1 MFEEI
6 KEKLTTLFKLPIKE
20 ITYEEINYKLRS
32 YEGIKYCD
40 DYGNLLHAVVSNKYD
55 EEKTFKFIEELLSHG
70 YDVNYKNKSHNHN
83 FIQWAFYGYTENDE
97 QYSHSTEFIVKLINI
112 AKKYGLDVNAK
123 DSYGSNIIHM
133 ALNRSTYEGQ
143 VFSLLDAL
151 GEDFDFECKD
161 GYGRSLLEIIDENK
175 KYAREDNDEVWFNR
189 CVEEEKEFKKR
200 ILGKGNAS
208 DDKTKNSSLTT
219 SKVETDINTFETTKN
234 LDNYADTDET
244 VKDVISEEKEISDN
258 DECERKQ
265 VEEINKTKNPSL
277 PISKEETE
285 INTLETTKNLD
296 NYANTDETVKDV
308 ISEEE
313 KEISGVDESER
324 KQVEEIN
331 KTKDSSL
338 PISKEETE
346 INTLETTKNLDNYID
361 TDETVKD
368 VISEKKEISGDD
380 KCERK
385 QVEKVNKTIKSSTDS
400 KKEPIEN
407 QQLIIKEN
415 PNIDLPTR
423 VGSEIDLSKLSLLE
437 LKQLSENIVNMI
449 NIKKQEAIT
458 ERQNKLEES
467 IDAML
472 ALEET
477 GLYERSELEESIE
490 NVFSKKVKIKCRKP
504 HNN

>member
-6 KEKLTTLFKLPIKE
+6 KEQLKALFELPIKE

-70 YDVNYKNKSHNHN
+70 YDVNYKNRSHNYN

-123 DSYGSNIIHM
+123 DSYGSKIIHM
-133 ALNRSTYEGQ
+133 ALNRSTYKGQ
-143 VFSLLDAL
+143 VFPLLDAL

-161 GYGRSLLEIIDENK
+161 RYGRSLLEIIDEHK
-175 KYAREDNDEVWFNR
+175 KYAIIDNDEACFNHL
-189 CVEEEKEFKKR
+189 VEEEQEFKKR

-208 DDKTKNSSLTT
+208 DDKTKNSSLT
-219 SKVETDINTFETTKN
+219 
-234 LDNYADTDET
+234 
-244 VKDVISEEKEISDN
+244 
-258 DECERKQ
+258 
-265 VEEINKTKNPSL
+265 
-277 PISKEETE
+277 ISKEETE

-313 KEISGVDESER
+313 KEISGDDES
-324 KQVEEIN
+324 
-331 KTKDSSL
+331 
-338 PISKEETE
+338 
-346 INTLETTKNLDNYID
+346 
-361 TDETVKD
+361 
-368 VISEKKEISGDD
+368 
-380 KCERK
+380 ERK

-407 QQLIIKEN
+407 QQLIIKEK

-423 VGSEIDLSKLSLLE
+423 IGSEIDLSKLSLLE

-449 NIKKQEAIT
+449 NIKKQEVIT

-490 NVFSKKVKIKCRKP
+490 NVFSKKVKVKCRKP

>member
-6 KEKLTTLFKLPIKE
+6 KEQLKALFELPIKE
-20 ITYEEINYKLRS
+20 ITYEEINYRLRS
-32 YEGIKYCD
+32 YKGIKYCD
-40 DYGNLLHAVVSNKYD
+40 DYGNLLHAVVRNKYD

-70 YDVNYKNKSHNHN
+70 YDVNYKNKSHNYN

-97 QYSHSTEFIVKLINI
+97 KYSHSTEFIVKLINI

-143 VFSLLDAL
+143 VFPLLDAL

-265 VEEINKTKNPSL
+265 LEEINKTKNPSL

-285 INTLETTKNLD
+285 INTLET
-296 NYANTDETVKDV
+296 A
-308 ISEEE
+308 
-313 KEISGVDESER
+313 
-324 KQVEEIN
+324 
-331 KTKDSSL
+331 
-338 PISKEETE
+338 
-346 INTLETTKNLDNYID
+346 KNLDNYID

-400 KKEPIEN
+400 KKEPIET
-407 QQLIIKEN
+407 QQLIIKEK

-490 NVFSKKVKIKCRKP
+490 NVFSKKVKIKCRNP

>member
-1 MFEEI
+1 
-6 KEKLTTLFKLPIKE
+6 
-20 ITYEEINYKLRS
+20 
-32 YEGIKYCD
+32 
-40 DYGNLLHAVVSNKYD
+40 
-55 EEKTFKFIEELLSHG
+55 
-70 YDVNYKNKSHNHN
+70 
-83 FIQWAFYGYTENDE
+83 
-97 QYSHSTEFIVKLINI
+97 
-112 AKKYGLDVNAK
+112 
-123 DSYGSNIIHM
+123 M
-133 ALNRSTYEGQ
+133 ALKRSTYEGK
-143 VFSLLDAL
+143 VFPLLDAL

-161 GYGRSLLEIIDENK
+161 SYGRSLLEIIDDYKN
-175 KYAREDNDEVWFNR
+175 YAIADHDEVWFNR
-189 CVEEEKEFKKR
+189 WVEEEKEFKKR
-200 ILGKGNAS
+200 ILGKGNAFE
-208 DDKTKNSSLTT
+208 DKTKNPSLPT
-219 SKVETDINTFETTKN
+219 SKAETDINTFETTKN

-265 VEEINKTKNPSL
+265 VEEINKTKDPSL

-285 INTLETTKNLD
+285 INTLET
-296 NYANTDETVKDV
+296 A
-308 ISEEE
+308 
-313 KEISGVDESER
+313 
-324 KQVEEIN
+324 
-331 KTKDSSL
+331 
-338 PISKEETE
+338 
-346 INTLETTKNLDNYID
+346 KNLDNYID

-368 VISEKKEISGDD
+368 VISEKKEITGDD

-385 QVEKVNKTIKSSTDS
+385 QVGKVNKTIKSSTDS
-400 KKEPIEN
+400 KKEPIET
-407 QQLIIKEN
+407 QQLIIKEK

-423 VGSEIDLSKLSLLE
+423 VGSEIDISKLSLLE

-490 NVFSKKVKIKCRKP
+490 NVFSKKVKIKCRNP

>member
-1 MFEEI
+1 MFEEV
-6 KEKLTTLFKLPIKE
+6 KEQLKALFELPIKE

-143 VFSLLDAL
+143 VFPFLDAL

-161 GYGRSLLEIIDENK
+161 RYGRSLLEIIDGNK
-175 KYAREDNDEVWFNR
+175 KYAIIDNDEACFNHL
-189 CVEEEKEFKKR
+189 VEEEQEFKKR

-234 LDNYADTDET
+234 LDNYAD
-244 VKDVISEEKEISDN
+244 
-258 DECERKQ
+258 
-265 VEEINKTKNPSL
+265 
-277 PISKEETE
+277 
-285 INTLETTKNLD
+285 
-296 NYANTDETVKDV
+296 TDETVKDV

-400 KKEPIEN
+400 KKESIEN

-423 VGSEIDLSKLSLLE
+423 IGSEIDLSKLSLLE

-449 NIKKQEAIT
+449 NIKKQEVVT

-490 NVFSKKVKIKCRKP
+490 NVFSKKVKVKCRKP

>member
-143 VFSLLDAL
+143 VFPLLDAL

-265 VEEINKTKNPSL
+265 VEEINKTKNP
-277 PISKEETE
+277 
-285 INTLETTKNLD
+285 
-296 NYANTDETVKDV
+296 
-308 ISEEE
+308 
-313 KEISGVDESER
+313 
-324 KQVEEIN
+324 
-331 KTKDSSL
+331 SL

>member
-40 DYGNLLHAVVSNKYD
+40 DYGNLLHAVVSN
-55 EEKTFKFIEELLSHG
+55 KFIEELLSHG

-143 VFSLLDAL
+143 VFPLLDAL

-161 GYGRSLLEIIDENK
+161 RYGRSLLEIIDGNK
-175 KYAREDNDEVWFNR
+175 KYAIIDNDEACFNHL
-189 CVEEEKEFKKR
+189 VEEEQEFKKR

-208 DDKTKNSSLTT
+208 DDKTKNSSLT
-219 SKVETDINTFETTKN
+219 
-234 LDNYADTDET
+234 
-244 VKDVISEEKEISDN
+244 
-258 DECERKQ
+258 
-265 VEEINKTKNPSL
+265 
-277 PISKEETE
+277 ISKEETE
-285 INTLETTKNLD
+285 INTLETTKNL
-296 NYANTDETVKDV
+296 AN
-308 ISEEE
+308 
-313 KEISGVDESER
+313 
-324 KQVEEIN
+324 
-331 KTKDSSL
+331 
-338 PISKEETE
+338 
-346 INTLETTKNLDNYID
+346 

-400 KKEPIEN
+400 KKKPIEN

-490 NVFSKKVKIKCRKP
+490 NVFSKKVKIKCRNP

>member
-40 DYGNLLHAVVSNKYD
+40 DYGNLLHAVVSDKYD

-143 VFSLLDAL
+143 VFPLLDAL

-285 INTLETTKNLD
+285 INTLET
-296 NYANTDETVKDV
+296 A
-308 ISEEE
+308 
-313 KEISGVDESER
+313 
-324 KQVEEIN
+324 
-331 KTKDSSL
+331 
-338 PISKEETE
+338 
-346 INTLETTKNLDNYID
+346 KNLDNYID

-380 KCERK
+380 ECERK
-385 QVEKVNKTIKSSTDS
+385 QVEKMNKTIKSSTDS

-490 NVFSKKVKIKCRKP
+490 NVFSKKVKIKCRNP

>member
-1 MFEEI
+1 MFEEV
-6 KEKLTTLFKLPIKE
+6 KEQLKALFELPIKE

-143 VFSLLDAL
+143 VFPLLDAL

-161 GYGRSLLEIIDENK
+161 RYGRSLLEIIDGNK
-175 KYAREDNDEVWFNR
+175 KYAIIDNDEACFNHL
-189 CVEEEKEFKKR
+189 VEEEQEFKKR

-208 DDKTKNSSLTT
+208 DDKTKNSSLT
-219 SKVETDINTFETTKN
+219 
-234 LDNYADTDET
+234 
-244 VKDVISEEKEISDN
+244 
-258 DECERKQ
+258 
-265 VEEINKTKNPSL
+265 
-277 PISKEETE
+277 ISKEETE
-285 INTLETTKNLD
+285 INTLETTKNLN
-296 NYANTDETVKDV
+296 NYADTDETVKDV

-313 KEISGVDESER
+313 KEISEADE
-324 KQVEEIN
+324 
-331 KTKDSSL
+331 
-338 PISKEETE
+338 
-346 INTLETTKNLDNYID
+346 
-361 TDETVKD
+361 
-368 VISEKKEISGDD
+368 
-380 KCERK
+380 CERK
-385 QVEKVNKTIKSSTDS
+385 ENEKMNKTIKSSTDS

>member
-1 MFEEI
+1 
-6 KEKLTTLFKLPIKE
+6 
-20 ITYEEINYKLRS
+20 
-32 YEGIKYCD
+32 
-40 DYGNLLHAVVSNKYD
+40 
-55 EEKTFKFIEELLSHG
+55 
-70 YDVNYKNKSHNHN
+70 
-83 FIQWAFYGYTENDE
+83 
-97 QYSHSTEFIVKLINI
+97 
-112 AKKYGLDVNAK
+112 
-123 DSYGSNIIHM
+123 M

-143 VFSLLDAL
+143 VFPLLDAL

-219 SKVETDINTFETTKN
+219 SKVETDINT
-234 LDNYADTDET
+234 
-244 VKDVISEEKEISDN
+244 
-258 DECERKQ
+258 
-265 VEEINKTKNPSL
+265 
-277 PISKEETE
+277 
-285 INTLETTKNLD
+285 LETTKNLD

-313 KEISGVDESER
+313 KEISEDDESER

-346 INTLETTKNLDNYID
+346 INTLETTKNLDSYAN

-368 VISEKKEISGDD
+368 VISEEEKEISGDD
-380 KCERK
+380 ESERK

>member
-20 ITYEEINYKLRS
+20 ITYEKINYKLRS

-40 DYGNLLHAVVSNKYD
+40 DYGNLLHAVVSDKYD

-143 VFSLLDAL
+143 VFPLLDAL

-244 VKDVISEEKEISDN
+244 VKDVISE
-258 DECERKQ
+258 
-265 VEEINKTKNPSL
+265 
-277 PISKEETE
+277 
-285 INTLETTKNLD
+285 
-296 NYANTDETVKDV
+296 
-308 ISEEE
+308 
-313 KEISGVDESER
+313 
-324 KQVEEIN
+324 
-331 KTKDSSL
+331 
-338 PISKEETE
+338 
-346 INTLETTKNLDNYID
+346 
-361 TDETVKD
+361 
-368 VISEKKEISGDD
+368 KKEISGDD

-400 KKEPIEN
+400 KKEPIET
-407 QQLIIKEN
+407 QQLIIKEK

-490 NVFSKKVKIKCRKP
+490 NVFSKKVKIKCRNP

>member
-6 KEKLTTLFKLPIKE
+6 KEELTTLFKLPIKE

-70 YDVNYKNKSHNHN
+70 YDVNYKNKSNNHN
-83 FIQWAFYGYTENDE
+83 FIQWAFYGYIENDE
-97 QYSHSTEFIVKLINI
+97 HYSYSTEFIVKLINI

-133 ALNRSTYEGQ
+133 ALDKSTYEGQ
-143 VFSLLDAL
+143 VFPLLDAL
-151 GEDFDFECKD
+151 GENFDFECKD
-161 GYGRSLLEIIDENK
+161 RYGRNLLEIIDDHKNYTK
-175 KYAREDNDEVWFNR
+175 VNHDNVWFNR
-189 CVEEEKEFKKR
+189 WVEEEKEFKKR

-234 LDNYADTDET
+234 LDNYA
-244 VKDVISEEKEISDN
+244 
-258 DECERKQ
+258 
-265 VEEINKTKNPSL
+265 
-277 PISKEETE
+277 
-285 INTLETTKNLD
+285 
-296 NYANTDETVKDV
+296 NTDETVEDV

-313 KEISGVDESER
+313 KEISGDDES
-324 KQVEEIN
+324 
-331 KTKDSSL
+331 
-338 PISKEETE
+338 
-346 INTLETTKNLDNYID
+346 
-361 TDETVKD
+361 
-368 VISEKKEISGDD
+368 
-380 KCERK
+380 ERK

-490 NVFSKKVKIKCRKP
+490 NVFSKKVKIKCRNP

>member
-6 KEKLTTLFKLPIKE
+6 KEKLTTLFELPIEE

-32 YEGIKYCD
+32 YKGIKYCD

-70 YDVNYKNKSHNHN
+70 YDVNYKNKSHNYN

-97 QYSHSTEFIVKLINI
+97 KYSHSTEFIVKLINI

-123 DSYGSNIIHM
+123 DCYRNNIIHM
-133 ALNRSTYEGQ
+133 ALNSSTYEGK
-143 VFSLLDAL
+143 VFPLLDAL

-161 GYGRSLLEIIDENK
+161 SYGRSLLEIIDDYKN
-175 KYAREDNDEVWFNR
+175 YAIADHDEVWFN
-189 CVEEEKEFKKR
+189 CWVEEEKEFKKR
-200 ILGKGNAS
+200 ILGKGNAF
-208 DDKTKNSSLTT
+208 DD
-219 SKVETDINTFETTKN
+219 
-234 LDNYADTDET
+234 
-244 VKDVISEEKEISDN
+244 
-258 DECERKQ
+258 
-265 VEEINKTKNPSL
+265 KTKNPSL

-296 NYANTDETVKDV
+296 NYAN
-308 ISEEE
+308 
-313 KEISGVDESER
+313 
-324 KQVEEIN
+324 
-331 KTKDSSL
+331 
-338 PISKEETE
+338 
-346 INTLETTKNLDNYID
+346 

-400 KKEPIEN
+400 KKEPIET
-407 QQLIIKEN
+407 QQLIIKEK

-423 VGSEIDLSKLSLLE
+423 IGSEIDLSKLSLLE
-437 LKQLSENIVNMI
+437 LKQLSENILNMI

-490 NVFSKKVKIKCRKP
+490 NVFSKKVKIKCRNP

>member
-6 KEKLTTLFKLPIKE
+6 KEQLKALFELPIKE
-20 ITYEEINYKLRS
+20 ITYEEINYRLRS
-32 YEGIKYCD
+32 YKGIKYCD
-40 DYGNLLHAVVSNKYD
+40 DYGNLLHAVVRNKYD

-70 YDVNYKNKSHNHN
+70 YDVNYKNKSHNYN

-123 DSYGSNIIHM
+123 DSYRNNIIHM
-133 ALNRSTYEGQ
+133 ALKRSTYEGK
-143 VFSLLDAL
+143 VFPLLDAL

-161 GYGRSLLEIIDENK
+161 SYGRSLLEIIDDYKN
-175 KYAREDNDEVWFNR
+175 YAIADHDEVWFNR
-189 CVEEEKEFKKR
+189 WVEEEKEFKKR
-200 ILGKGNAS
+200 ILGKGNAFE
-208 DDKTKNSSLTT
+208 DKTKNPSLPT
-219 SKVETDINTFETTKN
+219 SKAETDINTFETTKN

-265 VEEINKTKNPSL
+265 VEEINKTKDPSL

-285 INTLETTKNLD
+285 INTLET
-296 NYANTDETVKDV
+296 A
-308 ISEEE
+308 
-313 KEISGVDESER
+313 
-324 KQVEEIN
+324 
-331 KTKDSSL
+331 
-338 PISKEETE
+338 
-346 INTLETTKNLDNYID
+346 KNLDNYID

-368 VISEKKEISGDD
+368 VISEKKEITGDD

-385 QVEKVNKTIKSSTDS
+385 QVGKVNKTIKSSTDS
-400 KKEPIEN
+400 KKEPIET
-407 QQLIIKEN
+407 QQLIIKEK

-490 NVFSKKVKIKCRKP
+490 NVFSKKVKIKCRNP

>member
-143 VFSLLDAL
+143 VFPLLDAL

-161 GYGRSLLEIIDENK
+161 RYGRSLLEIIDGNK
-175 KYAREDNDEVWFNR
+175 KYAIIDNDEACFNHL
-189 CVEEEKEFKKR
+189 VEEEQEFKKR

-208 DDKTKNSSLTT
+208 DDKTKNSSLT
-219 SKVETDINTFETTKN
+219 
-234 LDNYADTDET
+234 
-244 VKDVISEEKEISDN
+244 
-258 DECERKQ
+258 
-265 VEEINKTKNPSL
+265 
-277 PISKEETE
+277 ISKEETE
-285 INTLETTKNLD
+285 INTLETTKNL
-296 NYANTDETVKDV
+296 AN
-308 ISEEE
+308 
-313 KEISGVDESER
+313 
-324 KQVEEIN
+324 
-331 KTKDSSL
+331 
-338 PISKEETE
+338 
-346 INTLETTKNLDNYID
+346 

-400 KKEPIEN
+400 KKKPIEN

-490 NVFSKKVKIKCRKP
+490 NVFSKKVKIKCRNP

>member
-40 DYGNLLHAVVSNKYD
+40 DYGNLLHAVVSDKYD

-143 VFSLLDAL
+143 VFPLLDAL

-265 VEEINKTKNPSL
+265 VEEINKTKNP
-277 PISKEETE
+277 
-285 INTLETTKNLD
+285 
-296 NYANTDETVKDV
+296 
-308 ISEEE
+308 
-313 KEISGVDESER
+313 
-324 KQVEEIN
+324 
-331 KTKDSSL
+331 SL

>member
-143 VFSLLDAL
+143 VFPLLDAL

-296 NYANTDETVKDV
+296 NYF
-308 ISEEE
+308 
-313 KEISGVDESER
+313 
-324 KQVEEIN
+324 
-331 KTKDSSL
+331 
-338 PISKEETE
+338 
-346 INTLETTKNLDNYID
+346 D

>member
-6 KEKLTTLFKLPIKE
+6 KEQLKALFELPIKE
-20 ITYEEINYKLRS
+20 ITYEEINYKLKS
-32 YEGIKYCD
+32 YKGIKYCD
-40 DYGNLLHAVVSNKYD
+40 DYGNLLHAVVRNKYD

-70 YDVNYKNKSHNHN
+70 YDVNYKNKSHNYN

-97 QYSHSTEFIVKLINI
+97 KYSHSTEFIVKLINI

-123 DSYGSNIIHM
+123 DSYRNNIIHM
-133 ALNRSTYEGQ
+133 ALKRSTYEGK
-143 VFSLLDAL
+143 VFPLLDAL

-161 GYGRSLLEIIDENK
+161 SYGRSLLEIIDDYKN
-175 KYAREDNDEVWFNR
+175 YAIADHDEVWFNR
-189 CVEEEKEFKKR
+189 WVEEEKEFKKR
-200 ILGKGNAS
+200 ILGKGNAFE
-208 DDKTKNSSLTT
+208 DKTKNPSLPT
-219 SKVETDINTFETTKN
+219 SKAETDINTFETTKN

-244 VKDVISEEKEISDN
+244 VKDVISEE
-258 DECERKQ
+258 
-265 VEEINKTKNPSL
+265 
-277 PISKEETE
+277 
-285 INTLETTKNLD
+285 
-296 NYANTDETVKDV
+296 
-308 ISEEE
+308 E
-313 KEISGVDESER
+313 KEISGDDKCER

-385 QVEKVNKTIKSSTDS
+385 QVEKVNKIIKSSTDS
-400 KKEPIEN
+400 KKEPIET
-407 QQLIIKEN
+407 QQLIIKEK

-490 NVFSKKVKIKCRKP
+490 NVFSKKVKIKCRNP

>member
-6 KEKLTTLFKLPIKE
+6 KEKLTTLFKLPLKE

-40 DYGNLLHAVVSNKYD
+40 DYGNLLHAVVSDKYD

-133 ALNRSTYEGQ
+133 ALNRSTYEGL
-143 VFSLLDAL
+143 VFPLLDAL

-244 VKDVISEEKEISDN
+244 VKDVISEEKEISGD
-258 DECERKQ
+258 
-265 VEEINKTKNPSL
+265 
-277 PISKEETE
+277 
-285 INTLETTKNLD
+285 
-296 NYANTDETVKDV
+296 
-308 ISEEE
+308 
-313 KEISGVDESER
+313 DESER

-346 INTLETTKNLDNYID
+346 INTLETTKNLDSYAN

-400 KKEPIEN
+400 KKEPIET
-407 QQLIIKEN
+407 QQLIIEEK

-423 VGSEIDLSKLSLLE
+423 IGSEIDLSKLSLLE

-449 NIKKQEAIT
+449 NIKKQEVIT

-490 NVFSKKVKIKCRKP
+490 NVFSKKVKVKCRKP

>member
-6 KEKLTTLFKLPIKE
+6 KEELTTLFKLPIKE

-70 YDVNYKNKSHNHN
+70 YDVNYKNKSNNHN
-83 FIQWAFYGYTENDE
+83 FIQWAFYGYIENDKH
-97 QYSHSTEFIVKLINI
+97 YSYSTEFIVKLINI

-133 ALNRSTYEGQ
+133 ALDKSTYEGQ
-143 VFSLLDAL
+143 VFPLLDAL
-151 GEDFDFECKD
+151 GENFDFECKD
-161 GYGRSLLEIIDENK
+161 RYGRNLLEIIDDHKNYTK
-175 KYAREDNDEVWFNR
+175 VNHDNVWFNR
-189 CVEEEKEFKKR
+189 WVEEEQEFKKR
-200 ILGKGNAS
+200 ILRKENAS
-208 DDKTKNSSLTT
+208 DDKTKNSSFTT

-244 VKDVISEEKEISDN
+244 VKDVIPEEKEISDN

-265 VEEINKTKNPSL
+265 VEEINKTKNHSL
-277 PISKEETE
+277 PI
-285 INTLETTKNLD
+285 L
-296 NYANTDETVKDV
+296 
-308 ISEEE
+308 
-313 KEISGVDESER
+313 
-324 KQVEEIN
+324 
-331 KTKDSSL
+331 
-338 PISKEETE
+338 KEETE

-385 QVEKVNKTIKSSTDS
+385 QVEKMNKTIKSSTDS
-400 KKEPIEN
+400 KKEPIKN
-407 QQLIIKEN
+407 QQLIIKEK

-490 NVFSKKVKIKCRKP
+490 NVFSKKVKIKCRNP

>member
-40 DYGNLLHAVVSNKYD
+40 DYGNLLHAVVSDKYD

-143 VFSLLDAL
+143 VFPLLDAL

-161 GYGRSLLEIIDENK
+161 RYGRSLLEIIDGNK
-175 KYAREDNDEVWFNR
+175 KYAIIDNDEACFNHL
-189 CVEEEKEFKKR
+189 VEEEQEFKKR

-208 DDKTKNSSLTT
+208 DDKTKNSSL
-219 SKVETDINTFETTKN
+219 N
-234 LDNYADTDET
+234 
-244 VKDVISEEKEISDN
+244 
-258 DECERKQ
+258 
-265 VEEINKTKNPSL
+265 
-277 PISKEETE
+277 ISKEETE
-285 INTLETTKNLD
+285 INTLETTKNLN
-296 NYANTDETVKDV
+296 NYADTDETVKDV

-313 KEISGVDESER
+313 KEISEADE
-324 KQVEEIN
+324 
-331 KTKDSSL
+331 
-338 PISKEETE
+338 
-346 INTLETTKNLDNYID
+346 
-361 TDETVKD
+361 
-368 VISEKKEISGDD
+368 
-380 KCERK
+380 CERK
-385 QVEKVNKTIKSSTDS
+385 ENEKMNKTIKSSTDS

>member
-6 KEKLTTLFKLPIKE
+6 KEQLKALFELPIKE
-20 ITYEEINYKLRS
+20 ITYEEINYRLRS
-32 YEGIKYCD
+32 YKGIKYCD
-40 DYGNLLHAVVSNKYD
+40 DYGNLLHAVVRNKYD

-143 VFSLLDAL
+143 VFPLLDAL

-265 VEEINKTKNPSL
+265 LEEINKTKNPSL

-285 INTLETTKNLD
+285 INTLET
-296 NYANTDETVKDV
+296 A
-308 ISEEE
+308 
-313 KEISGVDESER
+313 
-324 KQVEEIN
+324 
-331 KTKDSSL
+331 
-338 PISKEETE
+338 
-346 INTLETTKNLDNYID
+346 KNLDNYID

-368 VISEKKEISGDD
+368 VISEKKEITGDD

-385 QVEKVNKTIKSSTDS
+385 QVGKVNKTIKSSTDS
-400 KKEPIEN
+400 KKEPIET
-407 QQLIIKEN
+407 QQLIIKEK

-423 VGSEIDLSKLSLLE
+423 VGSEIDISKLSLLE

-490 NVFSKKVKIKCRKP
+490 NVFSKKVKIKCRNP

>member
-6 KEKLTTLFKLPIKE
+6 KEKLTTLFELPIEE

-32 YEGIKYCD
+32 YKGIKYCD

-70 YDVNYKNKSHNHN
+70 YDVNYKNKSHNYN

-97 QYSHSTEFIVKLINI
+97 KYSHSTEFIVKLINI

-123 DSYGSNIIHM
+123 DCYRNNIIHM
-133 ALNRSTYEGQ
+133 ALNSSTYEGK
-143 VFSLLDAL
+143 VFPLLDAL

-161 GYGRSLLEIIDENK
+161 SYGRSLLEIIDDYKN
-175 KYAREDNDEVWFNR
+175 YAIADHDEVWFN
-189 CVEEEKEFKKR
+189 CWVEEEKEFKKR
-200 ILGKGNAS
+200 ILGKGNAF
-208 DDKTKNSSLTT
+208 DD
-219 SKVETDINTFETTKN
+219 
-234 LDNYADTDET
+234 
-244 VKDVISEEKEISDN
+244 
-258 DECERKQ
+258 
-265 VEEINKTKNPSL
+265 KTKNPSL
-277 PISKEETE
+277 PISREETE

-296 NYANTDETVKDV
+296 SYANTDESIKDV

-313 KEISGVDESER
+313 KEISGDDECER
-324 KQVEEIN
+324 KQVEEI
-331 KTKDSSL
+331 
-338 PISKEETE
+338 
-346 INTLETTKNLDNYID
+346 
-361 TDETVKD
+361 
-368 VISEKKEISGDD
+368 
-380 KCERK
+380 
-385 QVEKVNKTIKSSTDS
+385 NKTIKSSTDS
-400 KKEPIEN
+400 KKEPIET
-407 QQLIIKEN
+407 QQLIIKEK

-423 VGSEIDLSKLSLLE
+423 IGSEIDLSKLSLLE

-490 NVFSKKVKIKCRKP
+490 NVFSKKVKIKCRNP

>member
-1 MFEEI
+1 M
-6 KEKLTTLFKLPIKE
+6 
-20 ITYEEINYKLRS
+20 
-32 YEGIKYCD
+32 
-40 DYGNLLHAVVSNKYD
+40 
-55 EEKTFKFIEELLSHG
+55 
-70 YDVNYKNKSHNHN
+70 
-83 FIQWAFYGYTENDE
+83 
-97 QYSHSTEFIVKLINI
+97 
-112 AKKYGLDVNAK
+112 
-123 DSYGSNIIHM
+123 
-133 ALNRSTYEGQ
+133 
-143 VFSLLDAL
+143 
-151 GEDFDFECKD
+151 
-161 GYGRSLLEIIDENK
+161 
-175 KYAREDNDEVWFNR
+175 
-189 CVEEEKEFKKR
+189 
-200 ILGKGNAS
+200 
-208 DDKTKNSSLTT
+208 TT

-265 VEEINKTKNPSL
+265 LEEINKTKNPSL

-296 NYANTDETVKDV
+296 NYANTDESIKDV

-313 KEISGVDESER
+313 KEISGDDECER

-331 KTKDSSL
+331 KTKDPSL

-346 INTLETTKNLDNYID
+346 INTLETAKNLDNYID

-368 VISEKKEISGDD
+368 VISEKKEITGDD

-385 QVEKVNKTIKSSTDS
+385 QVGKVNKTIKSSTDS
-400 KKEPIEN
+400 KKEPIET
-407 QQLIIKEN
+407 QQLIIKEK

-423 VGSEIDLSKLSLLE
+423 VGSEIDISKLSLLE

-490 NVFSKKVKIKCRKP
+490 NVFSKKVKIKCRNP

>member
-40 DYGNLLHAVVSNKYD
+40 DYGNLLHAVVSDKYD

-70 YDVNYKNKSHNHN
+70 YDVNYENKSHNHN
-83 FIQWAFYGYTENDE
+83 FIQCAFYGYTENDE

-143 VFSLLDAL
+143 VFPLLDAL

-265 VEEINKTKNPSL
+265 LEEINKTKNPSL

-285 INTLETTKNLD
+285 INTLET
-296 NYANTDETVKDV
+296 A
-308 ISEEE
+308 
-313 KEISGVDESER
+313 
-324 KQVEEIN
+324 
-331 KTKDSSL
+331 
-338 PISKEETE
+338 
-346 INTLETTKNLDNYID
+346 KNLDNYID

-490 NVFSKKVKIKCRKP
+490 NVFSKKVKIKCRNP

>member
-20 ITYEEINYKLRS
+20 ITYEKINYKLRS

-40 DYGNLLHAVVSNKYD
+40 DYGNLLHAVVSDKYD

-143 VFSLLDAL
+143 VFPLLDAL

-161 GYGRSLLEIIDENK
+161 SYGRSLLEIIDDYKN
-175 KYAREDNDEVWFNR
+175 YAIADHDEVWFNR
-189 CVEEEKEFKKR
+189 WVEEEKEFKKR
-200 ILGKGNAS
+200 ILGKGNAFE
-208 DDKTKNSSLTT
+208 DKTKNPSLPT
-219 SKVETDINTFETTKN
+219 SKAETDINTFETTKN

-265 VEEINKTKNPSL
+265 LEEINKTKNPSL

-285 INTLETTKNLD
+285 INTLET
-296 NYANTDETVKDV
+296 A
-308 ISEEE
+308 
-313 KEISGVDESER
+313 
-324 KQVEEIN
+324 
-331 KTKDSSL
+331 
-338 PISKEETE
+338 
-346 INTLETTKNLDNYID
+346 KNLDNYID

-400 KKEPIEN
+400 KKEPIET
-407 QQLIIKEN
+407 QQLIIKEK

-423 VGSEIDLSKLSLLE
+423 VGSEIDISKLSLLE

-490 NVFSKKVKIKCRKP
+490 NVFSKKVKIKCRNP

>member
-40 DYGNLLHAVVSNKYD
+40 DYGNLLHAVVSDKYD

-143 VFSLLDAL
+143 VFPLLDAL

-161 GYGRSLLEIIDENK
+161 RYGRSLLEIIDGNK
-175 KYAREDNDEVWFNR
+175 KYAIIDNDEACFNHL
-189 CVEEEKEFKKR
+189 VEEEQEFKKR

-208 DDKTKNSSLTT
+208 DDKTKNSSLT
-219 SKVETDINTFETTKN
+219 
-234 LDNYADTDET
+234 
-244 VKDVISEEKEISDN
+244 
-258 DECERKQ
+258 
-265 VEEINKTKNPSL
+265 
-277 PISKEETE
+277 ISKEETE
-285 INTLETTKNLD
+285 INTLETTKNLN
-296 NYANTDETVKDV
+296 NYA
-308 ISEEE
+308 
-313 KEISGVDESER
+313 
-324 KQVEEIN
+324 
-331 KTKDSSL
+331 
-338 PISKEETE
+338 
-346 INTLETTKNLDNYID
+346 D

-368 VISEKKEISGDD
+368 VISKEEKEISEADE
-380 KCERK
+380 CERK
-385 QVEKVNKTIKSSTDS
+385 ENEKMNKTIKSSTDS

>member
-6 KEKLTTLFKLPIKE
+6 KEQLKALFELPIKE
-20 ITYEEINYKLRS
+20 ITYKEINYKLRS
-32 YEGIKYCD
+32 YKGIKYCD

-70 YDVNYKNKSHNHN
+70 YDVNYKNKSHNYN

-97 QYSHSTEFIVKLINI
+97 KYSHSTEFIVKLINI
-112 AKKYGLDVNAK
+112 AKKYDLDVNAK
-123 DSYGSNIIHM
+123 DSYRNNIIHM
-133 ALNRSTYEGQ
+133 ALNRSTYEGK
-143 VFSLLDAL
+143 VFPLLDAL

-161 GYGRSLLEIIDENK
+161 RYGHSLLEIIDDYKN
-175 KYAREDNDEVWFNR
+175 YAIADHDEVWFNR
-189 CVEEEKEFKKR
+189 WVEEEQEFKKR

-208 DDKTKNSSLTT
+208 DDKTKNSSSTT
-219 SKVETDINTFETTKN
+219 SKVETDINTLETTKN
-234 LDNYADTDET
+234 LDNYADTDES
-244 VKDVISEEKEISDN
+244 I
-258 DECERKQ
+258 
-265 VEEINKTKNPSL
+265 
-277 PISKEETE
+277 
-285 INTLETTKNLD
+285 
-296 NYANTDETVKDV
+296 KDV

-313 KEISGVDESER
+313 KEISEDDECKR
-324 KQVEEIN
+324 KEN
-331 KTKDSSL
+331 
-338 PISKEETE
+338 
-346 INTLETTKNLDNYID
+346 
-361 TDETVKD
+361 
-368 VISEKKEISGDD
+368 EKM
-380 KCERK
+380 
-385 QVEKVNKTIKSSTDS
+385 NKTIKSSTDS
-400 KKEPIEN
+400 KKEPIET
-407 QQLIIKEN
+407 QQLIIKEK

-467 IDAML
+467 IDAIL

-490 NVFSKKVKIKCRKP
+490 NVFSKKVKIKCRNP

>member
-1 MFEEI
+1 MFEEV
-6 KEKLTTLFKLPIKE
+6 KEQLKALFELPIKE

-143 VFSLLDAL
+143 VFPLLDAL

-161 GYGRSLLEIIDENK
+161 RYGRSLLEIIDGNK
-175 KYAREDNDEVWFNR
+175 KYAIIDNDEACFNHL
-189 CVEEEKEFKKR
+189 VEEEQEFKKR

-208 DDKTKNSSLTT
+208 DDKTKNSSLTI
-219 SKVETDINTFETTKN
+219 SKEETEINTLETTKN

-265 VEEINKTKNPSL
+265 VE
-277 PISKEETE
+277 
-285 INTLETTKNLD
+285 
-296 NYANTDETVKDV
+296 
-308 ISEEE
+308 
-313 KEISGVDESER
+313 
-324 KQVEEIN
+324 
-331 KTKDSSL
+331 
-338 PISKEETE
+338 
-346 INTLETTKNLDNYID
+346 
-361 TDETVKD
+361 
-368 VISEKKEISGDD
+368 
-380 KCERK
+380 
-385 QVEKVNKTIKSSTDS
+385 KVNKTIKSSIDS

>member
-6 KEKLTTLFKLPIKE
+6 KEQLKALFELPIKE
-20 ITYEEINYKLRS
+20 ITYEEINYRLRS
-32 YEGIKYCD
+32 YKGIKYCD
-40 DYGNLLHAVVSNKYD
+40 DYGNLLHAVVRNKYD

-143 VFSLLDAL
+143 VFPLLDAL

-265 VEEINKTKNPSL
+265 LEEINKTKNPSL

-296 NYANTDETVKDV
+296 NYANTDESIKDV

-313 KEISGVDESER
+313 KEISGDDECER

-331 KTKDSSL
+331 KTKDPSL

-346 INTLETTKNLDNYID
+346 INTLETAKNLDNYID

-368 VISEKKEISGDD
+368 VISEKKEITGDD

-385 QVEKVNKTIKSSTDS
+385 QVGKVNKTIKSSTDS
-400 KKEPIEN
+400 KKEPIET
-407 QQLIIKEN
+407 QQLIIKEK

-490 NVFSKKVKIKCRKP
+490 NVFSKKVKIKCRNP

>member
-20 ITYEEINYKLRS
+20 ITYEKINYKLRS

-40 DYGNLLHAVVSNKYD
+40 DYGNLLHAVVSDKYD

-70 YDVNYKNKSHNHN
+70 YDVNYKNKSHNYN

-97 QYSHSTEFIVKLINI
+97 KYSHSTEFIVKLINI

-143 VFSLLDAL
+143 VFPLLDAL

-265 VEEINKTKNPSL
+265 VEEINKTKDPSL

-285 INTLETTKNLD
+285 INTLET
-296 NYANTDETVKDV
+296 A
-308 ISEEE
+308 
-313 KEISGVDESER
+313 
-324 KQVEEIN
+324 
-331 KTKDSSL
+331 
-338 PISKEETE
+338 
-346 INTLETTKNLDNYID
+346 KNLDNYID

-368 VISEKKEISGDD
+368 VISEKKEITGDD

-385 QVEKVNKTIKSSTDS
+385 QVGKVNKTIKSSTDS
-400 KKEPIEN
+400 KKEPIET
-407 QQLIIKEN
+407 QQLIIKEK

-423 VGSEIDLSKLSLLE
+423 VGSEIDISKLSLLE

-490 NVFSKKVKIKCRKP
+490 NVFSKKVKIKCRNP

>member
-6 KEKLTTLFKLPIKE
+6 KEQLKALFELPIKE
-20 ITYEEINYKLRS
+20 ITYEEINYRLRS
-32 YEGIKYCD
+32 YKGIKYCD
-40 DYGNLLHAVVSNKYD
+40 DYGNLLHAVVRNKYD

-143 VFSLLDAL
+143 VFPLLDAL

-265 VEEINKTKNPSL
+265 LEEINKTKNPSL

-285 INTLETTKNLD
+285 INTLET
-296 NYANTDETVKDV
+296 A
-308 ISEEE
+308 
-313 KEISGVDESER
+313 
-324 KQVEEIN
+324 
-331 KTKDSSL
+331 
-338 PISKEETE
+338 
-346 INTLETTKNLDNYID
+346 KNLDNYID

-400 KKEPIEN
+400 KKEPIET
-407 QQLIIKEN
+407 QQLIIKEK

-490 NVFSKKVKIKCRKP
+490 NVFSKKVKIKCRNP

>member
-70 YDVNYKNKSHNHN
+70 YDVNYKNKSNNHN
-83 FIQWAFYGYTENDE
+83 FIQWAFYGYIENDE
-97 QYSHSTEFIVKLINI
+97 HYSYSTEFIVKLINI

-143 VFSLLDAL
+143 VFPLLDAL

-161 GYGRSLLEIIDENK
+161 RYGRSLLEIIDENK

-265 VEEINKTKNPSL
+265 VEEINKTK
-277 PISKEETE
+277 
-285 INTLETTKNLD
+285 
-296 NYANTDETVKDV
+296 
-308 ISEEE
+308 
-313 KEISGVDESER
+313 
-324 KQVEEIN
+324 
-331 KTKDSSL
+331 DSSL

-346 INTLETTKNLDNYID
+346 INTLETTKNLDSYAN

-490 NVFSKKVKIKCRKP
+490 NVFSKKVKVKCRKP

>member
-40 DYGNLLHAVVSNKYD
+40 DYGNLLHAVVSDKYD

-143 VFSLLDAL
+143 VFPLLDAL

-208 DDKTKNSSLTT
+208 DDKTKNSSL
-219 SKVETDINTFETTKN
+219 
-234 LDNYADTDET
+234 
-244 VKDVISEEKEISDN
+244 
-258 DECERKQ
+258 
-265 VEEINKTKNPSL
+265 

-313 KEISGVDESER
+313 KEISGDDESER
-324 KQVEEIN
+324 KQA
-331 KTKDSSL
+331 
-338 PISKEETE
+338 
-346 INTLETTKNLDNYID
+346 
-361 TDETVKD
+361 
-368 VISEKKEISGDD
+368 
-380 KCERK
+380 
-385 QVEKVNKTIKSSTDS
+385 EKVNKTIKSSTDS

>member
-6 KEKLTTLFKLPIKE
+6 KEQLKALFELPIKE
-20 ITYEEINYKLRS
+20 ITYEEINYRLRS
-32 YEGIKYCD
+32 YKGIKYCD
-40 DYGNLLHAVVSNKYD
+40 DYGNLLHAVVRNKYD

-70 YDVNYKNKSHNHN
+70 YDVNYKNKSHNYN

-97 QYSHSTEFIVKLINI
+97 KYSHSTEFIVKLINI

-123 DSYGSNIIHM
+123 DSYRNNIIHM
-133 ALNRSTYEGQ
+133 ALKRSTYEGK
-143 VFSLLDAL
+143 VFPLLDAL

-265 VEEINKTKNPSL
+265 VEEINKTKDPSL

-285 INTLETTKNLD
+285 INTLET
-296 NYANTDETVKDV
+296 A
-308 ISEEE
+308 
-313 KEISGVDESER
+313 
-324 KQVEEIN
+324 
-331 KTKDSSL
+331 
-338 PISKEETE
+338 
-346 INTLETTKNLDNYID
+346 KNLDNYID

-368 VISEKKEISGDD
+368 VISEKKEITGDD

-385 QVEKVNKTIKSSTDS
+385 QVGKVNKTIKSSTDS
-400 KKEPIEN
+400 KKEPIET
-407 QQLIIKEN
+407 QQLIIKEK

-423 VGSEIDLSKLSLLE
+423 VGSEIDISKLSLLE

-490 NVFSKKVKIKCRKP
+490 NVFSKKVKIKCRNP

>member
-40 DYGNLLHAVVSNKYD
+40 DYGNLLHAVVSDKYD

-143 VFSLLDAL
+143 VFPLLDAL

-219 SKVETDINTFETTKN
+219 SKIETEINTLETTKN

-244 VKDVISEEKEISDN
+244 VKDVISEEEKEISEG

-265 VEEINKTKNPSL
+265 VEEINKTKNP
-277 PISKEETE
+277 
-285 INTLETTKNLD
+285 
-296 NYANTDETVKDV
+296 
-308 ISEEE
+308 
-313 KEISGVDESER
+313 
-324 KQVEEIN
+324 
-331 KTKDSSL
+331 SL

-400 KKEPIEN
+400 KKEPIET
-407 QQLIIKEN
+407 QQLIIEEK

-423 VGSEIDLSKLSLLE
+423 IGSEIDLSKLSLLE

-490 NVFSKKVKIKCRKP
+490 NVFSKKVKIKCRNP

>member
-6 KEKLTTLFKLPIKE
+6 KEELTTLFKLPIKE

-70 YDVNYKNKSHNHN
+70 YDVNYKNKSNNHN
-83 FIQWAFYGYTENDE
+83 FIQWAFYGYIENDE
-97 QYSHSTEFIVKLINI
+97 HYSYSTEFIVKLINI

-133 ALNRSTYEGQ
+133 ALDKSTYEGQ
-143 VFSLLDAL
+143 VFPLLDAL
-151 GEDFDFECKD
+151 GENFDFECKD
-161 GYGRSLLEIIDENK
+161 RYGRNLLEIIDDHKNYTK
-175 KYAREDNDEVWFNR
+175 VNHDNVWFNR
-189 CVEEEKEFKKR
+189 WVEEEKEFKKR

-234 LDNYADTDET
+234 LDNYANTDET

-296 NYANTDETVKDV
+296 NYANTDETVEDV

-313 KEISGVDESER
+313 KEISGDDES
-324 KQVEEIN
+324 
-331 KTKDSSL
+331 
-338 PISKEETE
+338 
-346 INTLETTKNLDNYID
+346 
-361 TDETVKD
+361 
-368 VISEKKEISGDD
+368 
-380 KCERK
+380 ERK

-490 NVFSKKVKIKCRKP
+490 NVFSKKVKIKCRNP

>member
-6 KEKLTTLFKLPIKE
+6 KEELTTLFKLPIKE

-70 YDVNYKNKSHNHN
+70 YDVNYKNKSNNHN
-83 FIQWAFYGYTENDE
+83 FIQWAFYGYIENDKH
-97 QYSHSTEFIVKLINI
+97 YSYSTEFIVKLINI

-133 ALNRSTYEGQ
+133 ALDKSTYEGQ
-143 VFSLLDAL
+143 VFPLLDAL
-151 GEDFDFECKD
+151 GENFDFECKD
-161 GYGRSLLEIIDENK
+161 RYGRNLLEIIDDHKNYTK
-175 KYAREDNDEVWFNR
+175 VNHDNVWFNR
-189 CVEEEKEFKKR
+189 WVEEEQEFKKR
-200 ILGKGNAS
+200 ILRKENAS
-208 DDKTKNSSLTT
+208 DDKTKNSSFTT

-244 VKDVISEEKEISDN
+244 VKDVISE
-258 DECERKQ
+258 
-265 VEEINKTKNPSL
+265 
-277 PISKEETE
+277 
-285 INTLETTKNLD
+285 
-296 NYANTDETVKDV
+296 
-308 ISEEE
+308 
-313 KEISGVDESER
+313 
-324 KQVEEIN
+324 
-331 KTKDSSL
+331 
-338 PISKEETE
+338 
-346 INTLETTKNLDNYID
+346 
-361 TDETVKD
+361 
-368 VISEKKEISGDD
+368 KKEISGDD

-385 QVEKVNKTIKSSTDS
+385 QVEKMNKTIKSLTDS

-407 QQLIIKEN
+407 QQLIIKEK
-415 PNIDLPTR
+415 PNIDLPTI

-490 NVFSKKVKIKCRKP
+490 NVFSKKVKIKCRNH